1 MILVTLG
8 TFPTEFKRPLIA
20 LDALCKTG
28 EIDEK
33 IIVQSGHTHMVSPFM
48 EVRPFI
54 PPDELTEICKKA
66 RILITH
72 AGTGSLIKGIK
83 LNKKIIAIARL
94 AKLGEMV
101 DDHQVEILNEF
112 VTANYILPWHE
123 NEQLK
128 DVLAQLEDFEPSPY
142 ISNKKNIIDYLDNYI
157 SSL

>member
-20 LDALCKTG
+20 LEALCETG
-28 EIDEK
+28 EINEK
-33 IIVQSGHTHMVSPFM
+33 IIVQSGHTEMDSPYM

-66 RILITH
+66 RLLITH

-94 AKLGEMV
+94 SKLGEMV

-112 VTANYILPWHE
+112 VAAHYIMPWHE

-128 DVLAQLEDFEPSPY
+128 DVLTRLENFEPSPY
-142 ISNKKNIIDYLDNYI
+142 VSNKQNIIDYLDKYI
-157 SSL
+157 MSL